1 MLRSELQRWIRKPWR
16 VSNSVRKGLS
26 WAAQLESEEP
36 LCFGLGSYVAVR
48 MLLVFEG
55 LLHYFL
61 LYTWH
66 CSLPHDGFG
75 CLAIFS
81 VCVKCLRDL
90 FHSAM

>member
-1 MLRSELQRWIRKPWR
+1 M
-16 VSNSVRKGLS
+16 
-26 WAAQLESEEP
+26 
-36 LCFGLGSYVAVR
+36 AVR

-66 CSLPHDGFG
+66 CSLPHVGFG

-90 FHSAM
+90 FYSAM